1 MALTKQQEEKKQGDA
16 RIYLVSCVLFFCIVA
31 GGVFL
36 ALYIH
41 LPESESSAWY
51 PAAGMILV
59 GIPWIFWLLT
69 LIYSCLKKLVL
80 GSINSDK
87 NNNNN
92 NNNKV
97 APVVSNG
104 NGGRTSG
111 ASTFTRSSTESN
123 PGAGN
128 GGAGHV
134 RFGGATVV
142 GDEEDDNHDDGVDSV
157 DDNDRDSDLDREGDG
172 GLSSRIGPTRS
183 SSSNGEG
190 SSLSVGSHE
199 SELPLAFSM

>member
-111 ASTFTRSSTESN
+111 ASTSTRSSTESN
-123 PGAGN
+123 PVAGN

-142 GDEEDDNHDDGVDSV
+142 GDEEDDGVESV